1 MVSSCNKPLNGV
13 RIIDFSRILAG
24 PFATMVLGDLGAE
37 VIKVEPPKGDDTR
50 TWAPYLDG
58 ESVYF
63 MSTNRNKRSIV
74 INLKKPEGR
83 EIIYRLVKN
92 SDVVIENFREGVA
105 KRLGIDYDTIHNIKK
120 DIIYCSIR
128 GFGFSKV
135 YRDKGGA
142 DIVIQAMSGLM
153 DATGVEDGEPVRV
166 AFALFDIFAGMIA
179 ATSIASALY
188 NKKATGKGSMI
199 EVSLYDAALFSMSY
213 IPLIYLMTGKKPR
226 KMGSAHPSLAPYQAF
241 KCRDGRYLV
250 VGAFNDAMWMNICRA
265 LELKELIDDPRFRTN
280 KDRVRNRDVLIPI
293 LAEKFRERDCRE
305 WVEILDKYGVTV
317 GPVYSI
323 DEVFKDPYVTD
334 ANIVVEI
341 PHPLLGMIKQIL
353 YPASICGE
361 RPEPSHHP
369 PLMGEN
375 TFEILAELG
384 YTEDEIKQLIDKDVV
399 YGIKTP

>member
-188 NKKATGKGSMI
+188 NKKATGKGSII

>member
-1 MVSSCNKPLNGV
+1 MVSSCSKPLNGV

-74 INLKKPEGR
+74 VNLKKPEGR

-105 KRLGIDYDTIHNIKK
+105 KRLGIDYDTIRSIKD
-120 DIIYCSIR
+120 DIVYCSIR
-128 GFGFSKV
+128 GFGFSEAYK
-135 YRDKGGA
+135 DKGGA

-153 DATGVEDGEPVRV
+153 DATGTEEGEPVRV

-188 NKKATGKGSMI
+188 NRKTTGKGSVI

-241 KCRDGRYLV
+241 RCRDGKYLV

-265 LELKELIDDPRFRTN
+265 LELTELIDDPRFRTN
-280 KDRVRNRDVLIPI
+280 KDRVKNRDILIP
-293 LAEKFRERDCRE
+293 LLEERFMERDCRE
-305 WVEILDKYGVTV
+305 WVEILDRHGVTV

-323 DEVFKDPYVTD
+323 DEVFKDPYVVD
-334 ANIVVEI
+334 ANIVVDV
-341 PHPLLGMIKQIL
+341 PHPILGMIKQIL
-353 YPASICGE
+353 YPALICGE
-361 RPEPSHHP
+361 RLEPTRHP
-369 PLMGEN
+369 PLIGEH
-375 TFEILAELG
+375 TLEILVELG
-384 YTEDEIKQLIDKDVV
+384 YTDDEIKQLVDKDVV
-399 YGIKTP
+399 YGRGLS